1 MSAFNQL
8 PIESEEAI
16 NFFTEDIELQL
27 SNEAAI
33 ADWIK
38 QSIQKE
44 QHQLGT
50 LNFILC
56 SDSYLH
62 KINVEYLNHDTLTD
76 VITFPYREDIIEG
89 DIFISV
95 ERIKENAKTFGVKF
109 EQELHRI
116 MIHGVL
122 HLMGYGDKNPTDK
135 KRMTDKENIYLSF
148 LEKA

>member
-27 SNEAAI
+27 PNEAVTCA
-33 ADWIK
+33 WIK

-44 QHQLGT
+44 QQQLGT

-56 SDSYLH
+56 SDAYLH
-62 KINVEYLNHDTLTD
+62 KINVEYLNHDTFTD

-95 ERIKENAKTFGVKF
+95 DRIRENAKTFGVKF

-135 KRMTDKENIYLSF
+135 KRMTDKENIYLSL